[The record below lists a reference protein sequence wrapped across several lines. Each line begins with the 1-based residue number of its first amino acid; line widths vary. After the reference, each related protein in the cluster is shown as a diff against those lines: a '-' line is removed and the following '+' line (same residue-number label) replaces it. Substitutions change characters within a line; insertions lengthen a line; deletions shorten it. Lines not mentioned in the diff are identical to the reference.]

1 MFHPILL
8 PVLPLLALLTL
19 PSLSLQA
26 QDAADTSKK
35 IVEAYD
41 NNRFEEAAKLAQA
54 FIQATPQSPNLPSAY
69 LLLARSQYNLT
80 QWAPSIATYTKL
92 LTLSKEKDVV
102 EESAYYIIQA
112 YSAQSSA
119 SPEKSAE
126 RTKSLTE
133 ALSRIPTFL
142 KDYPESKSRGEIRLL
157 QARLHIQ
164 ESNFAEASKDLDA
177 ARTEDKEK
185 ELLEEID
192 YLQGYAEAQRARQL
206 LADFK
211 KSEGEA
217 ALARAAQI
225 YSRIANGPNPAL
237 ALEANLQLA
246 SIDLSAGRL
255 PEAMIRLRAIPGRD
269 ELISL
274 LEAKLAPLRAEI
286 TGQGTPAPE
295 KLRRV
300 QKAQQKIEEVRNR
313 PDLSGQ
319 ALFQLGQAFLQSRKY
334 DEARLVFRQVVQY
347 GPPDIAPTAEQQVIL
362 TFALQGRT
370 SDADRLVAD
379 YQKKYPDQKGVAGL
393 VDYLVGYALLD
404 DAQYADAIK
413 RLKSAQEK
421 GVDPRYADEIPRFIA
436 SAYQKN
442 GQGAEAIKYYESFL
456 ADVKAGKIK
465 VSDESKEQTQLAYA
479 SALISEKKIPEG
491 IAQLT
496 QLISSATTPA
506 IQEDASLRLA
516 YALRASKKLPEAAAA
531 FAKFASTYPKSA
543 NLGNALLAR
552 GDTLLED
559 KKAEE
564 ALAAWKS
571 TATQLSGS
579 PAGLD
584 AYERIWRAYA
594 KEKKKDLMLAAQE
607 DQFRAYAKDPRNI
620 AAYLARGASFAEEK
634 DESQAIQAYRRAF
647 ELFKELFPD
656 PKVSPPP
663 VAISDLAYSA
673 LEKSSDLE
681 LASAKALGNY
691 ASLADDGKKKW
702 KESIQRSIDF
712 LRQSI
717 LGISSAKVSPVLSKL
732 VSLSLFRFQ
741 SGEAPVEDCLQPFRD
756 LAGQASSQPGL
767 VAQIL
772 FAQASVPF
780 EAGQSTL
787 ALRLYQEAYK
797 QSLATKVSLDWK
809 DLQRFANALLAAGQG
824 EEARPVFER
833 IRKEFPAKVG
843 TKDPRQYA
851 QAAALFGLGQI
862 DFQANR
868 KAEAEKFFA
877 ELTRDYPWSDKVQE
891 ANYLRAQALAEAG
904 KFDGTKKEPAA
915 FELWTGIIESSN
927 ASNEMKAKSMLAFGG
942 ALESLAAKK
951 LSSPVLDQGVGKP
964 PLDPLDLAVSYY
976 QKIDLYYDNL
986 PELSGQGLLRAAK
999 IRRSQGKNDESRK
1012 LVTSLLSKYP
1022 TSSVTTQASELLQSL
1037 PAASAPAAP

>member
-1 MFHPILL
+1 MSRLLLIPLLLIL
-8 PVLPLLALLTL
+8 PALPLHAEETGE
-19 PSLSLQA
+19 A
-26 QDAADTSKK
+26 TKK

-41 NNRFEEAAKLAQA
+41 NKRFEEAAKLAGA
-54 FIQATPQSPNLPSAY
+54 YIQSFPNSPNLPSAY
-69 LLLARSQYNLT
+69 LLLARSQYNLSKWT
-80 QWAPSIATYTKL
+80 EAVASYRKL
-92 LTLSKEKDVV
+92 QSLAKEKDVK
-102 EESAYYIIQA
+102 EEASYYILQ
-112 YSAQSSA
+112 SLVSQSSA
-119 SPEKSAE
+119 TPDKSAE
-126 RTKSLTE
+126 RKKLIEETLSLIAAFPKEFPDSKSL
-133 ALSRIPTFL
+133 S
-142 KDYPESKSRGEIRLL
+142 EILLL
-157 QARLHIQ
+157 QARLQIQ
-164 ESNFAEASKDLDA
+164 QGAFAEASQALDA
-177 ARTEDKEK
+177 ARKADQEK
-185 ELLEEID
+185 EFSEDID
-192 YLQGYAEAQRARQL
+192 YLQGYAEAERAKQL

-211 KSEGEA
+211 KADGEA
-217 ALARAAQI
+217 ALARAGQI
-225 YSRIANGPNPAL
+225 YSRIANGSDPAL

-246 SIDLSAGRL
+246 NLDLAAGRF
-255 PEAMIRLRAIPGRD
+255 PEAIARLRTISGRD
-269 ELISL
+269 ELVSQ
-274 LEAKLAPLRAEI
+274 LEAKLAPLRAQI
-286 TGQGTPAPE
+286 TGQATPAPE

-300 QKAQQKIEEVRNR
+300 QKSQQKIEDIKNR

-319 ALFQLGQAFLQSRKY
+319 ALFQLGQAFLQSRRY
-334 DEARLVFRQVVQY
+334 DEARIVFRQIARY
-347 GPPDIAPTAEQQVIL
+347 GPTDIIPSAEQQVIL

-404 DAQYADAIK
+404 DAQYEDAIQ
-413 RLKSAQEK
+413 RLKAAQQK

-479 SALISEKKIPEG
+479 SALVSEKKIPEG
-491 IAQLT
+491 ITQLT

-531 FAKFASTYPKSA
+531 FAKFATTYPKSA

-607 DQFRAYAKDPRNI
+607 DQFRAYPKDPRNI
-620 AAYLARGASFAEEK
+620 AAYISRGGSFAEER
-634 DESQAIQAYRRAF
+634 DESQALQAYRRAF
-647 ELFKELFPD
+647 ELFQELYPD
-656 PKVSPPP
+656 PKVTPPP
-663 VAISDLAYSA
+663 AAISDLAYSA
-673 LEKSSDLE
+673 LEKSADLE
-681 LASAKALGNY
+681 LTSAKTLGNY
-691 ASLADDGKKKW
+691 ASLDEEGKKRW
-702 KESIQRSIDF
+702 KESVQRSIDL
-712 LRQSI
+712 LRRSI
-717 LGISSAKVSPVLSKL
+717 LGLSSSRVSPVLSKL

-843 TKDPRQYA
+843 TKDPRQHA

-862 DFQANR
+862 DFKANR
-868 KAEAEKFFA
+868 KAEAEKYFA

-891 ANYLRAQALAEAG
+891 ANFLRAQALAEAG
-904 KFDGTKKEPAA
+904 KYDGDKKNPAA
-915 FELWTGIIESSN
+915 FELWIGIIESPN
-927 ASNEMKAKSMLAFGG
+927 ASNEMKAKSMLAF
-942 ALESLAAKK
+942 AQTLETLASKK
-951 LSSPVLDQGVGKP
+951 LSSPQFDQGVGKP

-999 IRRSQGKNDESRK
+999 IRRAQQKNDEARK
-1012 LVTSLLSKYP
+1012 LITSLLAKYP
-1022 TSSVTTQASELLQSL
+1022 TSSVASEASELLQSL
-1037 PAASAPAAP
+1037 PAASTPPTP

>member
-126 RTKSLTE
+126 RNKSLTE

-413 RLKSAQEK
+413 RLKSAQDK
-421 GVDPRYADEIPRFIA
+421 RGRSSLCRR
-436 SAYQKN
+436 N
-442 GQGAEAIKYYESFL
+442 
-456 ADVKAGKIK
+456 
-465 VSDESKEQTQLAYA
+465 
-479 SALISEKKIPEG
+479 SALYRLRLSEK
-491 IAQLT
+491 
-496 QLISSATTPA
+496 
-506 IQEDASLRLA
+506 R
-516 YALRASKKLPEAAAA
+516 
-531 FAKFASTYPKSA
+531 
-543 NLGNALLAR
+543 AR
-552 GDTLLED
+552 GRGHQILRIF
-559 KKAEE
+559 
-564 ALAAWKS
+564 
-571 TATQLSGS
+571 SG
-579 PAGLD
+579 
-584 AYERIWRAYA
+584 
-594 KEKKKDLMLAAQE
+594 
-607 DQFRAYAKDPRNI
+607 
-620 AAYLARGASFAEEK
+620 
-634 DESQAIQAYRRAF
+634 RR
-647 ELFKELFPD
+647 E
-656 PKVSPPP
+656 
-663 VAISDLAYSA
+663 
-673 LEKSSDLE
+673 
-681 LASAKALGNY
+681 
-691 ASLADDGKKKW
+691 
-702 KESIQRSIDF
+702 
-712 LRQSI
+712 
-717 LGISSAKVSPVLSKL
+717 
-732 VSLSLFRFQ
+732 
-741 SGEAPVEDCLQPFRD
+741 SGE
-756 LAGQASSQPGL
+756 
-767 VAQIL
+767 
-772 FAQASVPF
+772 
-780 EAGQSTL
+780 
-787 ALRLYQEAYK
+787 
-797 QSLATKVSLDWK
+797 
-809 DLQRFANALLAAGQG
+809 N
-824 EEARPVFER
+824 
-833 IRKEFPAKVG
+833 
-843 TKDPRQYA
+843 
-851 QAAALFGLGQI
+851 
-862 DFQANR
+862 
-868 KAEAEKFFA
+868 
-877 ELTRDYPWSDKVQE
+877 
-891 ANYLRAQALAEAG
+891 
-904 KFDGTKKEPAA
+904 
-915 FELWTGIIESSN
+915 
-927 ASNEMKAKSMLAFGG
+927 
-942 ALESLAAKK
+942 
-951 LSSPVLDQGVGKP
+951 
-964 PLDPLDLAVSYY
+964 
-976 QKIDLYYDNL
+976 
-986 PELSGQGLLRAAK
+986 
-999 IRRSQGKNDESRK
+999 
-1012 LVTSLLSKYP
+1012 
-1022 TSSVTTQASELLQSL
+1022 
-1037 PAASAPAAP
+1037 

>member
-1 MFHPILL
+1 MFRPTLLLPILIQL
-8 PVLPLLALLTL
+8 TLLSLPLY
-19 PSLSLQA
+19 S
-26 QDAADTSKK
+26 QDAAEASKK
-35 IVEAYD
+35 IIEAYD

-80 QWAPSIATYTKL
+80 QWAPTIATYTKL
-92 LTLSKEKDVV
+92 LTLSKEKDVL

-112 YSAQSSA
+112 YAAQSST

-126 RTKSLTE
+126 RKKSLTE

-142 KDYPESKSRGEIRLL
+142 KDYPESKSRAEIRLL

-192 YLQGYAEAQRARQL
+192 YLQGYAEAQRGRQL

-225 YSRIANGPNPAL
+225 YSRIANGSSPAL

-246 SIDLSAGRL
+246 SIDLTAGRL
-255 PEAMIRLRAIPGRD
+255 PEAIVRFRSIPGRD
-269 ELISL
+269 ELISQ

-313 PDLSGQ
+313 PDLSSQ

-334 DEARLVFRQVVQY
+334 DEARLVFRQVARY
-347 GPPDIAPTAEQQVIL
+347 GPPDIAPSAEQQVIL

-404 DAQYADAIK
+404 DTQYEDAIK
-413 RLKSAQEK
+413 RLKAAQQK

-531 FAKFASTYPKSA
+531 FAKFATTYPKSA

-559 KKAEE
+559 
-564 ALAAWKS
+564 KS

-607 DQFRAYAKDPRNI
+607 DQFRAYPKDPRNI
-620 AAYLARGASFAEEK
+620 AAYISRGGSFAEER
-634 DESQAIQAYRRAF
+634 DESQALQAYRRAF
-647 ELFKELFPD
+647 ELFQELYPD
-656 PKVSPPP
+656 PKVTPPP
-663 VAISDLAYSA
+663 AAISDLAYSA
-673 LEKSSDLE
+673 LEKSADL
-681 LASAKALGNY
+681 
-691 ASLADDGKKKW
+691 
-702 KESIQRSIDF
+702 
-712 LRQSI
+712 
-717 LGISSAKVSPVLSKL
+717 
-732 VSLSLFRFQ
+732 
-741 SGEAPVEDCLQPFRD
+741 
-756 LAGQASSQPGL
+756 
-767 VAQIL
+767 
-772 FAQASVPF
+772 
-780 EAGQSTL
+780 
-787 ALRLYQEAYK
+787 
-797 QSLATKVSLDWK
+797 
-809 DLQRFANALLAAGQG
+809 
-824 EEARPVFER
+824 
-833 IRKEFPAKVG
+833 
-843 TKDPRQYA
+843 
-851 QAAALFGLGQI
+851 
-862 DFQANR
+862 
-868 KAEAEKFFA
+868 
-877 ELTRDYPWSDKVQE
+877 
-891 ANYLRAQALAEAG
+891 
-904 KFDGTKKEPAA
+904 
-915 FELWTGIIESSN
+915 
-927 ASNEMKAKSMLAFGG
+927 
-942 ALESLAAKK
+942 
-951 LSSPVLDQGVGKP
+951 
-964 PLDPLDLAVSYY
+964 
-976 QKIDLYYDNL
+976 
-986 PELSGQGLLRAAK
+986 
-999 IRRSQGKNDESRK
+999 
-1012 LVTSLLSKYP
+1012 
-1022 TSSVTTQASELLQSL
+1022 
-1037 PAASAPAAP
+1037 